1 MTSLFGFTQEERRA
15 GGEARSA
22 QQGSDILGRTLPRA
36 SEETERQPRPDPS
49 LCWTQGHSGAREQDL
64 DLAAVS
70 PAGRRAG
77 RLMLE
82 VAGHYNLVEVSL
94 FMPLR

>member
-1 MTSLFGFTQEERRA
+1 MVSLRRK
-15 GGEARSA
+15 GEQAARSA

-49 LCWTQGHSGAREQDL
+49 LCWTQGHSSAHEQDL
-64 DLAAVS
+64 DLASVS
-70 PAGRRAG
+70 PAGRWAG

-82 VAGHYNLVEVSL
+82 VAGHYNLVDVSL